1 MNTLYQ
7 RLAGESISD
16 ALLRL
21 EAEIKARPADADL
34 RAAFVQFLILSG
46 NWARALTQ
54 LKSWLALK
62 PQAKPTVTLLEQ
74 AIQGE
79 QQRARVFAGEV
90 RPAMPEAQWPWLT
103 TLAQALTESAGHAQ
117 TLRLAALEQ
126 APASRG
132 QVTLENEESHT
143 FEWLLFLG
151 AVLRHRHD
159 PFSGSGQRDRSGVA
173 SCSGPPHGRHR
184 AGVSDPGALSVC

>member
-21 EAEIKARPADADL
+21 EADIKARPADADL

-79 QQRARVFAGEV
+79 QPRVRGRGTTGNARGAVAVADDVSPGADRKRRASANAAPGGTRTGPGKP
-90 RPAMPEAQWPWLT
+90 R
-103 TLAQALTESAGHAQ
+103 AGHAG
-117 TLRLAALEQ
+117 E
-126 APASRG
+126 
-132 QVTLENEESHT
+132 
-143 FEWLLFLG
+143 
-151 AVLRHRHD
+151 
-159 PFSGSGQRDRSGVA
+159 
-173 SCSGPPHGRHR
+173 
-184 AGVSDPGALSVC
+184 